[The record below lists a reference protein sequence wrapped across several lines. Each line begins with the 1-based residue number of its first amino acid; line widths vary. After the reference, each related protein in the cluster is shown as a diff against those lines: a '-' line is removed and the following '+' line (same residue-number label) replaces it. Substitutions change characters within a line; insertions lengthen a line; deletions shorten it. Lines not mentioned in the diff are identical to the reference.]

1 MRHARYTKER
11 ERERGR
17 ERGNEKNR
25 KGKKTT
31 ELKT

>member
-11 ERERGR
+11 ERGR
-17 ERGNEKNR
+17 ERENEKNR

-31 ELKT
+31 GLKT